1 MNFRRIALPLL
12 FCLALLP
19 AVGCDKATPVAP
31 TGTVLT
37 LSANPSKIGLN
48 GRSTITIVG
57 RKPDGNPLNPGTEVR
72 LTTDRG
78 TIDPVVTVGQ
88 GGVATATLRADGRPG
103 TATVSAATADAS
115 VDTSVQIGE
124 SDDTRPTLIVTASPN
139 NVPVGGT
146 ATITVIARNADGTPV
161 AAGQQVILTS
171 NLGTIEPNRPR
182 TQNDGTATAT
192 LRAGDQAGTATI
204 TAVLG
209 TSEAETAEVTIRDA
223 ATAISVQ
230 ANPRTIQ
237 RAGGEVTLTAFV
249 TNSQGLPIQGAPV
262 TFAAQR
268 GELEFTGTVFTNTSG
283 VAENTLTLDQDDLPA
298 GVDAVRVEARTTSGT
313 GGFLVS
319 TTEIDV
325 Q

>member
-1 MNFRRIALPLL
+1 MNRRSIAFGL
-12 FCLALLP
+12 FCLAILP

-31 TGTVLT
+31 SGTTLT
-37 LSANPSKIGLN
+37 LSANPSQIGLT

-78 TIDPVVTVGQ
+78 TIDPVVEIGD
-88 GGVATATLRADGRPG
+88 GGVATAVLRADGRPG

-115 VDTSVQIGE
+115 VDTTVQIGQ
-124 SDDTRPTLIVTASPN
+124 SDDTRPNLIVSATPN
-139 NVPVGGT
+139 NIPVGGT
-146 ATITVIARNADGTPV
+146 AQVTVIARNADNTPV
-161 AAGQQVILTS
+161 SAGQEVILTTS
-171 NLGTIEPNRPR
+171 LGTITPNRPR
-182 TQNDGTATAT
+182 TRSDGTATAT
-192 LRAGDQAGTATI
+192 LNAGDQAGTATI
-204 TAVLG
+204 TAILG
-209 TSEAETAEVTIRDA
+209 TSEAETTDVTIRDA
-223 ATAISVQ
+223 ATDISVQ
-230 ANPRTIQ
+230 ANPRTIP

-268 GELEFTGTVFTNTSG
+268 GELEVTGTVFTNTSG
-283 VAENTLTLDQDDLPA
+283 VAENTLTLDQDDLPP
-298 GVDAVRVEARTTSGT
+298 GVEVVRVEARTTSGT

-319 TTEIDV
+319 TTEIDI